1 MFSMDHDLGPV
12 HDQMAPVLR
21 EACHSGKEWLRR
33 AGSEEQEE
41 ETRREPIIPLADGFP
56 KIKGLVSLPYSPPL
70 PRKTLL
76 PQGHG
81 TSGSPRMGEQACTL
95 GRFLGVPYPN
105 HSCWLW
111 SLQCEEKTRQAC
123 SQSRE
128 KHRRRSENRISPS
141 SYILYC
147 TIHE

>member
-1 MFSMDHDLGPV
+1 MCYQPRISISAGSLVCYQPHVPTAKCQRGVAYREKMFSMDYDLGPV

-21 EACHSGKEWLRR
+21 EACHSGMEWLRR

-56 KIKGLVSLPYSPPL
+56 KIKGLVSLPYSPLP

-81 TSGSPRMGEQACTL
+81 TSHSTRVGEQACTL
-95 GRFLGVPYPN
+95 GRFLGGP
-105 HSCWLW
+105 L
-111 SLQCEEKTRQAC
+111 
-123 SQSRE
+123 SQ
-128 KHRRRSENRISPS
+128 P
-141 SYILYC
+141 
-147 TIHE
+147 